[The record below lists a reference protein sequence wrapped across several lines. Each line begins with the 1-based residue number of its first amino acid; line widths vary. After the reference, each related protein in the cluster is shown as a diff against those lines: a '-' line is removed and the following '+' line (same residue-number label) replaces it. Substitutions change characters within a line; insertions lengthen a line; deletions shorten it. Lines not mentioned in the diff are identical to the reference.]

1 MHPRARVVVAAD
13 YTYQLS
19 LPLADPYEKVLL
31 LTSANEIALE
41 ECGQAPVMWRN
52 FGLFQTN
59 PGQNPLRT

>member
-41 ECGQAPVMWRN
+41 ECGQAPVM
-52 FGLFQTN
+52 
-59 PGQNPLRT
+59 